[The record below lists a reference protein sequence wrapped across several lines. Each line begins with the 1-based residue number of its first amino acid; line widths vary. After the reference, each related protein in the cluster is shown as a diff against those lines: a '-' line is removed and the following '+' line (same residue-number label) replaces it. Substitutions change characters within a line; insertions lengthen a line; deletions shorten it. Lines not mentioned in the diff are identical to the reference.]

1 MPIKVNNL
9 FYTYLP
15 KSNQETNALKNVSFK
30 IKEHSFV
37 GILGATG
44 SGKSTLIQTF
54 NALLLPTS
62 GSVDIDEFTVLPN
75 KRKNKNIKK
84 LRKHLSLVFQ
94 FPEYQLFEETVEK
107 DVAFGLRNFGYKEAE
122 AIEKAHEAL
131 KKVGLDET
139 YYQRSPFDLS
149 GGEKRRVAIAGI
161 IAIDPEILILDEPT
175 VGLDPVG
182 CASIMHLIKE
192 MHEQGKTIIVVTH
205 DMEMVMEF
213 CEKVFVLKQ
222 GELIFEGTP
231 NDLFASK
238 ENADFAIEIPPL
250 FMLVEK
256 LIEKGMKLDIKSIR
270 SSEDLVKQIKEKYH
284 G

>member
-15 KSNQETNALKNVSFK
+15 KSNQETNALKNVSFE

>member
-107 DVAFGLRNFGYKEAE
+107 DVAFGLRNLG
-122 AIEKAHEAL
+122 
-131 KKVGLDET
+131 
-139 YYQRSPFDLS
+139 
-149 GGEKRRVAIAGI
+149 
-161 IAIDPEILILDEPT
+161 
-175 VGLDPVG
+175 
-182 CASIMHLIKE
+182 
-192 MHEQGKTIIVVTH
+192 
-205 DMEMVMEF
+205 
-213 CEKVFVLKQ
+213 
-222 GELIFEGTP
+222 
-231 NDLFASK
+231 
-238 ENADFAIEIPPL
+238 
-250 FMLVEK
+250 
-256 LIEKGMKLDIKSIR
+256 
-270 SSEDLVKQIKEKYH
+270 
-284 G
+284 

>member
-1 MPIKVNNL
+1 M
-9 FYTYLP
+9 
-15 KSNQETNALKNVSFK
+15 
-30 IKEHSFV
+30 
-37 GILGATG
+37 
-44 SGKSTLIQTF
+44 
-54 NALLLPTS
+54 
-62 GSVDIDEFTVLPN
+62 
-75 KRKNKNIKK
+75 
-84 LRKHLSLVFQ
+84 
-94 FPEYQLFEETVEK
+94 
-107 DVAFGLRNFGYKEAE
+107 
-122 AIEKAHEAL
+122 
-131 KKVGLDET
+131 
-139 YYQRSPFDLS
+139 
-149 GGEKRRVAIAGI
+149 
-161 IAIDPEILILDEPT
+161 
-175 VGLDPVG
+175 GLDPVG